1 MKKNGYSAALI
12 LLAAFL
18 AGCTNVATFDYN
30 AAPGS
35 ITVFQE
41 AGRSG
46 KKTVAVLP
54 FMDQRSSGILD
65 PDKIGERGSLYLGFL
80 PLMPFG
86 YLIKSEPEKSDD
98 FVSLGRFHFDPAND
112 LANAAMVS
120 LKASNLFAGVTRSGN
135 LQQAQTDYIW
145 RGKLLSTAYRGN
157 MYSYC
162 ITYFFSHVFWII
174 GVPSG
179 TSWNRLAV
187 QFELIDRKSG
197 QAVWRY
203 DFNRE
208 DSITHWLYARVGKD
222 CSMYALLMKLA
233 MNQALRDLSAK
244 VPLN

>member
-1 MKKNGYSAALI
+1 MKLKKQILVSGIA
-12 LLAAFL
+12 LLAAVT
-18 AGCTNVATFDYN
+18 GCTNVATFNYSD
-30 AAPGS
+30 APGS
-35 ITVFQE
+35 MAVFQE
-41 AGRSG
+41 KGTAG
-46 KKTVAVLP
+46 KTVAVLP
-54 FMDQRSSGILD
+54 FMDQRGTGVRD
-65 PDKIGERGSLYLGFL
+65 PDEIGERGSLYLGFL

-86 YLIKSEPEKSDD
+86 YLIKGEPEKTDD
-98 FVSLGRFHFDPAND
+98 FVSLGRFHFDPVND
-112 LANAAMVS
+112 LANAASVS
-120 LKASNLFAGVTRSGN
+120 LKASNLFAKVMRANN
-135 LQQAQTDYIW
+135 LEQAQADYVW

-162 ITYFFSHVFWII
+162 ITYFLSHVFWII

-197 QAVWRY
+197 QVVWRY

-208 DSITHWLYARVGKD
+208 DSITHWIYARVGAD

>member
-1 MKKNGYSAALI
+1 MKKLSFSAAVSVLAI
-12 LLAAFL
+12 LL

-30 AAPGS
+30 AAPGT

-41 AGRSG
+41 AGQA
-46 KKTVAVLP
+46 KKTVAVMP
-54 FMDQRSSGILD
+54 FIDQRGAGATE
-65 PDKIGERGSLYLGFL
+65 PGEIGERGSLYLGFL

-120 LKASNLFAGVTRSGN
+120 LKASNLFAKVTRAN
-135 LQQAQTDYIW
+135 NMEQARADYIW
-145 RGKLLSTAYRGN
+145 RGKLLNTSYRGN

-162 ITYFFSHVFWII
+162 ITYFLSHVFWII

-187 QFELIDRKSG
+187 QFELLEAKSG
-197 QAVWRY
+197 QVVWRY
-203 DFNRE
+203 DFDRE

-222 CSMYALLMKLA
+222 VSMYPLLMKLA
-233 MNQALRDLSAK
+233 MNQAMSDLSAK
-244 VPLN
+244 VPLR

>member
-1 MKKNGYSAALI
+1 MKKLHYSTAVIALI
-12 LLAAFL
+12 SLLT
-18 AGCTNVATFDYN
+18 GCTNVATFDYT
-30 AAPGS
+30 AAPGT

-41 AGRSG
+41 AGQAR
-46 KKTVAVLP
+46 KTVAVMP
-54 FMDQRSSGILD
+54 FMDQRGSAAAD
-65 PDKIGERGSLYLGFL
+65 PGEIGERGSLYLGFI

-120 LKASNLFAGVTRSGN
+120 LKASNLFAKVTRAN
-135 LQQAQTDYIW
+135 KMEQAQADYIW
-145 RGKLLSTAYRGN
+145 RGKLLNTAYRGN

-162 ITYFFSHVFWII
+162 ITYCLSHIFWLI

-187 QFELIDRKSG
+187 QFELLDAKSG
-197 QAVWRY
+197 QVVWRY
-203 DFNRE
+203 DFDRE

-222 CSMYALLMKLA
+222 VSMYPLLMKLA
-233 MNQALRDLSAK
+233 MNQAMSDLSAK
-244 VPLN
+244 VPLR

>member
-1 MKKNGYSAALI
+1 MKLKNII
-12 LLAAFL
+12 LASGLSLAVML
-18 AGCTNVATFDYN
+18 TGCTNVATFDYN

-35 ITVFQE
+35 MTVFQE
-41 AGRSG
+41 KGTG

-54 FMDQRSSGILD
+54 FLDQRGSGAAD
-65 PDKIGERGSLYLGFL
+65 PGEIGERGSLYLGFL

-86 YLIKSEPEKSDD
+86 YLIKGEPEKTDD
-98 FVSLGRFHFDPAND
+98 FVSLGRLHFDPVND
-112 LANAAMVS
+112 LANAAFVS
-120 LKASNLFAGVTRSGN
+120 LKASNLFAKVMRANN
-135 LQQAQTDYIW
+135 LEQAQADYVW

-162 ITYFFSHVFWII
+162 ITYFFSHIFWII

-187 QFELIDRKSG
+187 RFELIDRKSG
-197 QAVWRY
+197 QVVWRY
-203 DFNRE
+203 DFDRE
-208 DSITHWLYARVGKD
+208 DSITHWIYARVGAD

-233 MNQALRDLSAK
+233 MNQALRDLSGK